1 MLLSKALS
9 QGRHKV
15 KEVHK
20 TQGVTELTYPGGWPD
35 MRLTQCPGEDPF
47 QCLNG
52 SPYLSL
58 QLVHLDKMNYKNELL
73 DYGLKWTIKMD
84 YVDKKNYNEDLLL
97 SYLGCFW
104 ICLVSSG

>member
-15 KEVHK
+15 KEVRK
-20 TQGVTELTYPGGWPD
+20 TQGVTELTYPGGRRD
-35 MRLTQCPGEDPF
+35 MRLMQHPGEDPF
-47 QCLNG
+47 QYLNS

-73 DYGLKWTIKMD
+73 HYELRWTIKMNH
-84 YVDKKNYNEDLLL
+84 KNMPF
-97 SYLGCFW
+97 G
-104 ICLVSSG
+104 

>member
-15 KEVHK
+15 KEVCN
-20 TQGVTELTYPGGWPD
+20 TQGVTEPTYPGGQPD
-35 MRLTQCPGEDPF
+35 MRLTQLPGEDPF
-47 QCLNG
+47 QCPNG

-73 DYGLKWTIKMD
+73 HYELKQTIKMN
-84 YVDKKNYNEDLLL
+84 YKNKI
-97 SYLGCFW
+97 LG
-104 ICLVSSG
+104 